1 MIKAD
6 AWLRK
11 RCRIY
16 TSAKRI
22 ETKKRGNILQVVS
35 SDGRRQHGHNPSL
48 VLMDEVH
55 TQPNRDLYDALTSAF
70 GARRDPLTILI
81 STAGNRRDS
90 LLYEEYQYACKV
102 RDGLIDDPEYLPII
116 YEAGPDDDWTDE
128 AIWHKAMPALGDFAN
143 LDFIRSECRKAKE
156 MPSEESKFRQLYLNQ
171 WVASVRKWLNRSK
184 WDACGTNHYSP
195 AELLGRSCYGG
206 LDLSAVSDITA
217 FVLVFPMDDG
227 TFRVLCRF
235 WLPESYA
242 AECDRKGLT
251 KYLQWARQGL
261 ITLTDGHVIDHDL
274 IFDEVVALCEAHDVR
289 MVRIDKFTATQT
301 AVKLMNKGIPVEMMR
316 QGTISM
322 NEPTCYL
329 EVLIAR
335 ELLHHGDNAVLNWMA
350 DNAVSVRDSQG
361 NIKISKD
368 KSAGKVDGMV
378 ALTMGIAAA
387 IVDVP
392 PAPPVI
398 SFS

>member
-90 LLYEEYQYACKV
+90 LLYEEYEYACKV

-128 AIWHKAMPALGDFAN
+128 AVWHKAMPALGDFAN
-143 LDFIRSECRKAKE
+143 LDFIRSECRKARE
-156 MPSEESKFRQLYLNQ
+156 MSSEESKFRQLYLNQ
-171 WVASVRKWLNRSK
+171 WVASIRKWLNRPK
-184 WDACGTNHYSP
+184 WDACGLHHYDP
-195 AELLGRSCYGG
+195 AELLGLTCYGG

-217 FVLVFPMDDG
+217 FVLIFPMPDG
-227 TFRVLCRF
+227 TFRLLCRF
-235 WLPESYA
+235 WIPKVYA
-242 AECDRKGLT
+242 EERDRKGHT
-251 KYLQWARQGL
+251 KYLQWAAKGL
-261 ITLTDGHVIDHDL
+261 ITLTDGEVIDHDL
-274 IFDEVVALCEAHDVR
+274 IFAEVVSLCDQHDVR
-289 MVRIDKFTATQT
+289 MIRIDKFTATQT
-301 AVKLMNKGIPVEMMR
+301 AVKLMAKGIPVEMMR

-322 NEPTCYL
+322 NEPTCYM

-350 DNAVSVRDSQG
+350 DNAVSERDAQG
-361 NIKISKD
+361 NIKISKH
-368 KSAGKVDGMV
+368 KSADKVDGMV
-378 ALTMGIAAA
+378 ATTMGIAAA
-387 IVDVP
+387 MVDVP

-398 SFS
+398 TFA